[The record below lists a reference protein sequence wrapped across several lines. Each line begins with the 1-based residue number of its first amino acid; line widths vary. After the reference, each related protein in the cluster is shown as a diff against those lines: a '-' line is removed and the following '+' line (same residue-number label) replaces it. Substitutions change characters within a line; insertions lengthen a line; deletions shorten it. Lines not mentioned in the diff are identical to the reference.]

1 MMVKIKKLHNY
12 GRPKSSHYH
21 DATKLLT
28 QAGPPPLC
36 AAAHASAALE
46 HARLQTCALLASER
60 HLPLVSPCC
69 LQWEALGAMQTC
81 AVEGLRTCVMLRVS
95 RRLRARCSRSHI
107 SSEQQQK
114 TKGVAWRKIS
124 HARRRA
130 RPPRQAGA
138 TQPAAA
144 KTRLAVPRTP
154 HARGERRRSE
164 SGESNPGCSISLTW
178 PAAPHARPMGRACG
192 EANKPRLDRHCFW
205 LAF

>member
-1 MMVKIKKLHNY
+1 MVKIKKLHNY

-95 RRLRARCSRSHI
+95 RRPRARCSRSHI

-114 TKGVAWRKIS
+114 TKGVARRKTS
-124 HARRRA
+124 PPAPKGP
-130 RPPRQAGA
+130 RPSPC
-138 TQPAAA
+138 
-144 KTRLAVPRTP
+144 TP
-154 HARGERRRSE
+154 TTPSGGHTTS
-164 SGESNPGCSISLTW
+164 SGEDETGGPQD
-178 PAAPHARPMGRACG
+178 APRKR
-192 EANKPRLDRHCFW
+192 
-205 LAF
+205 